1 MILNEENYY
10 SKESDLEYI
19 SVSQYKMFKQCE
31 TKALAII
38 NSEIDATQKE
48 AFLEGQLFEE
58 LVTGDSTLFVEK
70 HRKELIA
77 STGKTAGEFKA
88 NFKKVLKSAER
99 FNEQEFFNW

>member
-70 HRKELIA
+70 HRKELIFII
-77 STGKTAGEFKA
+77 SQ
-88 NFKKVLKSAER
+88 VLK
-99 FNEQEFFNW
+99 